1 MTTITIDPNVKDLLD
16 GLKLHPK
23 ETYNEVVKRLA
34 TNAYDW
40 EPLSEEDIKDI
51 EEGLRDYADG
61 KFYTLE
67 EIEEEIREENEE
79 ACMP

>member
-40 EPLSEEDIKDI
+40 EPLSEEDIQDI
-51 EEGLRDYADG
+51 EEGLRDYANG

-67 EIEEEIREENEE
+67 EIEEEIRKENEE

>member
-1 MTTITIDPNVKDLLD
+1 MTTITIDPNVKELLD
-16 GLKLHPK
+16 GLKFHPK

-51 EEGLRDYADG
+51 EEGLRDYAEG

-67 EIEEEIREENEE
+67 EIEEEIRRENEE
-79 ACMP
+79 ACIP